1 MRMWMVDPKLLC
13 KKHLCGEH
21 FELHKFRHNFLN
33 GHSIAG
39 RKGQIEPAS
48 MAKRHEALAAE
59 MLRRGY
65 RHESPYEQP
74 DLSRYDLT
82 DFVVDT
88 IESEKDL
95 SNRCPEC
102 RFNIEFGVDFR

>member
-65 RHESPYEQP
+65 KHESPYEQP
-74 DLSRYDLT
+74 NLSRYDLDGFT
-82 DFVVDT
+82 VDVNVS
-88 IESEKDL
+88 IADL
-95 SNRCPEC
+95 RERCPEC
-102 RFNIEFGVDFR
+102 AANIKNMG